1 MPGAT
6 PHYVTETQILR
17 HVANNP
23 NCSWRFT
30 KHALVEMAND
40 GWTADD
46 VRHAVMN
53 GRVVLEEQ
61 KQDRLWRVEGKDG
74 DGNRIQVVAAGEE
87 GRNRGKGITTV
98 EKAIHEENPEHNHRR
113 E

>member
-1 MPGAT
+1 MAGAT

-17 HVANNP
+17 RVANNP
-23 NCSWRFT
+23 DCSWRFT
-30 KHALVEMAND
+30 RHALEEMAND

-61 KQDRLWRVEGKDG
+61 KQDRLWRVEGKDV
-74 DGNRIQVVAAGEE
+74 DGNRIQVVAAVDEVGI
-87 GRNRGKGITTV
+87 RVKVITTF
-98 EKAIHEENPEHNHRR
+98 
-113 E
+113 